1 MQIFEKF
8 EGDANDRAVIAKY
21 AAQDTLL
28 PLKLMTKLAIFEDIT
43 EMANAVKVPVD
54 WIGFRG
60 QQVSLQYFMLA
71 FSLCLCSLQITNN
84 IFFLYAGSSFQ
95 LSVWKGTGNGICNS

>member
-1 MQIFEKF
+1 
-8 EGDANDRAVIAKY
+8 VIAKY

-28 PLKLMTKLAIFEDIT
+28 PLKLMTKLAIFEDVT

-60 QQVSLQYFMLA
+60 QQVIYFPQYSCMHFHRV
-71 FSLCLCSLQITNN
+71 
-84 IFFLYAGSSFQ
+84 SSRQ
-95 LSVWKGTGNGICNS
+95 K